1 MPTPKLSREL
11 AQQAVDAV
19 NKSGGNKSAASE
31 LLGIPEGTIQG
42 RLRAARQFYNLTPA
56 GPAPVQ
62 PVPDPGTPAPIPGTP
77 ARDLRAEVL
86 KVLQRHDDL
95 AISAIAERLRVTPG
109 AVYDAVTTLA
119 ADGLNVFWH
128 GPRGDVI
135 SIERTPLPVAPTDE
149 LHVYPSDDEGR
160 YRFGVVSDNHL
171 GSKYARLDVLAELY
185 DWFAAEGITRVY
197 NAGNWIDGEA
207 RFNRMD
213 LLVHGMTAQI
223 EHFCAEYPQ
232 RPGIVTYYIAGDDH
246 EVWYARDALVD
257 IGRVVEQEARDRG
270 RMDLRYLG
278 YMEAWIR
285 LRHFAGAEAAMWVVH
300 PGGGSAYA
308 TSYAPQK
315 MIESLQGGEKPA
327 VAIVGHFHKME
338 LLNYRNTWIY
348 QAGTTM
354 DQSPFMRKKRLDA
367 HVGGGII
374 ELRQDDRGA
383 ITDCI
388 PHMKRY
394 FDRGYYQHQYD
405 PARPVVRP

>member
-62 PVPDPGTPAPIPGTP
+62 PVPDPGTPAPIPGMP
-77 ARDLRAEVL
+77 PRDIKAEVRV
-86 KVLQRHDDL
+86 VLQRHDDL

-109 AVYDAVTTLA
+109 AVYDAVTGLA

-135 SIERTPLPVAPTDE
+135 SIERTPLPVTPTDE
-149 LHVYPSDDEGR
+149 LHVYPSDADGR

-171 GSKYARLDVLAELY
+171 GSKYARLDVLSELY
-185 DWFAAEGITRVY
+185 DWCAAEGITRVY

-213 LLVHGMTAQI
+213 LLVHGMSAQV
-223 EHFCAEYPQ
+223 EYMIKHYPR
-232 RPGIVTYYIAGDDH
+232 RPGMTTFYIAGDDH
-246 EVWYARDALVD
+246 EGWYAQRELVD
-257 IGRVVEQEARDRG
+257 IGRMVEIEAREAG
-270 RMDLRYLG
+270 RDDLRYLG
-278 YMEAWIR
+278 YMEAWIT
-285 LRHFAGAEAAMWVVH
+285 LRHFSGAENRMLVCH

-308 TSYAPQK
+308 TSYSPQK
-315 MIESLQGGEKPA
+315 YIESLQGGEKPA
-327 VAIVGHFHKME
+327 VAIFGHWHKME
-338 LLNYRNTWIY
+338 LLNYRGVWAL
-348 QAGTTM
+348 QAGTTE
-354 DQSPFMRKKRLDA
+354 DQTPFMRKRRLDA
-367 HVGGGII
+367 HVGGMIV

-383 ITDCI
+383 ILDCI
-388 PHMKRY
+388 PWMRRW
-394 FDRGYYQHQYD
+394 FDRSYHNAQYD
-405 PARPVVRP
+405 PARPVVRA